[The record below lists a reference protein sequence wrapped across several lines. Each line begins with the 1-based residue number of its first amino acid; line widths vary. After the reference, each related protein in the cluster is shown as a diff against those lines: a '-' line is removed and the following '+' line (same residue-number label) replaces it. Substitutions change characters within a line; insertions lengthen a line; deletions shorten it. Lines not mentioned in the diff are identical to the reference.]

1 MAFTRQTQ
9 QKGRIQLIKLK
20 KVKSSTIFRLARYI
34 KPHAPRY
41 LTGLISTA
49 LMNFLFSYIYAMGF
63 KNLTDAA
70 LAGDMQKIVRTA
82 LFLIGTLCVL
92 AVLNSYFIY
101 LLYSTYRII
110 AGDIRKEVFD
120 HIELLPMSYVE
131 SSHSGD
137 LLSRINND
145 MWFSLYM
152 LGDPFSLLL
161 GALLSGT
168 LSGIAIFA
176 LDWKLGLIALGLG
189 LINTVVNLFFMEP
202 SKNAFKF
209 VQESL
214 SKLSQLMSDTIMGS
228 QVIKIFNLQKAFI
241 ESHKKE
247 SLDAFNY
254 GMKATKIQIVLNGFN
269 SFAGFMN
276 FVGMIVIGSIM
287 VINNQITFGIL
298 VAVTQLVGAF
308 FSMFRRTGDF
318 LVRVNS
324 CMAAAERL
332 YDTMDEPDEER
343 IHREKGLKLRD
354 GKTISGNADKTEESD
369 DGEVPAVEFAD
380 VEFGYNDKT
389 QVLNKFNLKVYKDQV
404 VAIVGSSGSGKS
416 TLFKLLLSFYEPDA
430 GDIRFFGKSGYDY
443 EVWQLRQFMSYVP
456 QENYLY
462 SGTIKEN
469 IGFGKAGAT
478 EEEII
483 EAAKSAY
490 AHEFITKLPNGYD
503 TEVGERGAR
512 LSGGERQRIAIAR
525 ALLKNAPL
533 LLLDEATSSLDSES
547 EQQVQKALEVL
558 MQGRTTMVIAH
569 RLSTVE
575 HADRII
581 VIDNG
586 TISEEGDHSALLAK
600 EGIYAYLYNLQFDI
614 GA

>member
-1 MAFTRQTQ
+1 M
-9 QKGRIQLIKLK
+9 IKLK
-20 KVKSSTIFRLARYI
+20 KIKSSTVLRLALYI

-41 LTGLISTA
+41 LTGLICTS
-49 LMNFLFSYIYAMGF
+49 LMGFLFSYIYAMGF
-63 KNLTDAA
+63 KSLTDAA
-70 LAGDMQKIVRTA
+70 LAGNMSSIVKTTV
-82 LFLIGTLCVL
+82 LLIGALCIL
-92 AVLNSYFIY
+92 AVFNSYFIY
-101 LLYSTYRII
+101 MLYSTYRII

-131 SSHSGD
+131 NSHSGD

-145 MWFSLYM
+145 MWYSLYM
-152 LGDPFSLLL
+152 LGDPFSALL

-168 LSGIAIFA
+168 LSGITIFV
-176 LDWKLGLIALGLG
+176 LDWKLGLIALGMG
-189 LINTVVNLFFMEP
+189 LVNTIVNLFFMEP
-202 SKNAFKF
+202 SKNASKF

-214 SKLSQLMSDTIMGS
+214 SNLNQVLSDTIMGS
-228 QVIKIFNLQKAFI
+228 QVIKIFNLQKSFV

-247 SLDAFNY
+247 SLNMFEK
-254 GMKATKIQIVLNGFN
+254 GMKAVKIQFALNGFN

-276 FVGMIVIGSIM
+276 FVGLTVIGSIM
-287 VINNQITFGIL
+287 VINDQITFGTL
-298 VAVTQLVGAF
+298 VAVTQLIGAF
-308 FSMFRRTGDF
+308 FGMFRRTGDF

-324 CMAAAERL
+324 CMASAERL
-332 YDTMDEPDEER
+332 YETMDEPDEER
-343 IHREKGLKLRD
+343 IHRERGISLRSKN
-354 GKTISGNADKTEESD
+354 GSGESVNIREVIKNKQEEDAS
-369 DGEVPAVEFAD
+369 VNIAASAKIPAVEFVD
-380 VEFGYNDKT
+380 IDFGYNDKT
-389 QVLNKFNLKVYKDQV
+389 QVLNKFSFKVFKDQV
-404 VAIVGSSGSGKS
+404 VAVVGSSGSGKS
-416 TLFKLLLSFYEPDA
+416 TLFKLLLSFYEPDG
-430 GDIRFFGKSGYDY
+430 GDIRFYGKSGYDY
-443 EVWQLRQFMSYVP
+443 EVRQLRKFMSYVP

-469 IGFGKAGAT
+469 IGFGKVGAT
-478 EEEII
+478 DEEII

-490 AHEFITKLPNGYD
+490 AHEFISKLPNGYD

-581 VIDNG
+581 VLESGSIC
-586 TISEEGDHSALLAK
+586 EEGNHSSLLAK
-600 EGIYAYLYNLQFDI
+600 EGTYAYLYNLQFDV